1 MPSLGQISQFG
12 IFVFGLSVIL
22 NVFLFFAAFLMKK

>member
-12 IFVFGLSVIL
+12 IFVFGLSVVL
-22 NVFLFFAAFLMKK
+22 NVVLFIVAFISKK

>member
-12 IFVFGLSVIL
+12 IFVFGLSVVL
-22 NVFLFFAAFLMKK
+22 NVVLFIVAFLVKK